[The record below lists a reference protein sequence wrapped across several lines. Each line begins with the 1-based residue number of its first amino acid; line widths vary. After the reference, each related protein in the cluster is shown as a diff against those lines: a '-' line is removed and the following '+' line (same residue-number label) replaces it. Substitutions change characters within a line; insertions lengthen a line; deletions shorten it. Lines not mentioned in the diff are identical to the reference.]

1 MSDLSSGVDI
11 CERGQQVKPQAFP
24 ALIGK
29 LLGLIIIWASSWLPR
44 LKGMLTIR
52 GRAIQQA
59 VECRPNWRSLVPAKI
74 RFARDALVNKDA
86 GHHPLA

>member
-1 MSDLSSGVDI
+1 M
-11 CERGQQVKPQAFP
+11 EHAKPMLRRCAIYTRKSYGP
-24 ALIGK
+24 APGF
-29 LLGLIIIWASSWLPR
+29 AV
-44 LKGMLTIR
+44 LKGMFTIR

-86 GHHPLA
+86 GHHPLV